1 MDDKPKWIRI
11 NKLNTT
17 KSNNMIVPLDFIFYF
32 FNWNAHFMT
41 GTLFFSRRLVIIGDQ
56 AIN

>member
-17 KSNNMIVPLDFIFYF
+17 KSNNMIVLLDFYF
-32 FNWNAHFMT
+32 FLNRNAHFMT